1 MENLKQR
8 RLNLGFTQ
16 AKLAELSGLSIDSIR
31 RYEHEERVPRAYDL
45 KILASVLRTTPN
57 ELLGVEEKEANDMR
71 DTKKAALEGGGEV

>member
-31 RYEHEERVPRAYDL
+31 RYEHEERVPRAHDL

-57 ELLGVEEKEANDMR
+57 ELLGVDEKSP
-71 DTKKAALEGGGEV
+71 GE

>member
-31 RYEHEERVPRAYDL
+31 RYEHEERTPRARDL

-57 ELLGVEEKEANDMR
+57 DLLSVD
-71 DTKKAALEGGGEV
+71 KKSLGE